1 MDPQVDKQWA
11 LVRLFCEF
19 TLLPELLN
27 AYPNFPYPGPKDAAR
42 DRVVIRRLSR
52 ILRYRDCNTDH
63 LGDEFDQLRRPIF
76 WESMAQDVLQLCMR
90 LQLINDTG
98 LLDAGEEIS
107 SLVLQEPLDE
117 TRLMPLLRAQ
127 VATCYVAPN
136 NVNVVTLLQEGATR
150 LQQQRIFP
158 GLLLVEFEA
167 LVYRAFTAPLQA
179 PKLAAQLVDNRRQ
192 AIDAYT
198 ASVDQWDQNDP
209 LLLHDIVAAY
219 YLSDD
224 ALIGLSPLTVTEM
237 RSSAMLLCYAALLEE
252 LFPAGPVNCLGLPR
266 TV

>member
-1 MDPQVDKQWA
+1 MDPQVDKQWS

-27 AYPNFPYPGPKDAAR
+27 SYSYIAYLGDKDAAR
-42 DRVVIRRLSR
+42 DHVIWEWID
-52 ILRYRDCNTDH
+52 ILRYRGCNTDH
-63 LGDEFDQLRRPIF
+63 LSDELDQPSRLKF
-76 WESMAQDVLQLCMR
+76 WEEMAQDALQLCTR

-98 LLDAGEEIS
+98 LLDTGKQIW
-107 SLVLQEPLDE
+107 SLGMQETLDE
-117 TRLMPLLRAQ
+117 TSLMPVLREQ
-127 VATCYVAPN
+127 IATCYVAPY

-150 LQQQRIFP
+150 LQQQTIFP

-167 LVYRAFTAPLQA
+167 LVHQAFTAPLQA
-179 PKLAAQLVDNRRQ
+179 RELAALLVDNRRQ

-198 ASVDQWDQNDP
+198 ASVGQWDQDDP

-224 ALIGLSPLTVTEM
+224 TLIGSSPLTVTEM

-252 LFPAGPVNCLGLPR
+252 RFPVGPVNCLCLPG